1 MEIKQIK
8 EFFMAKKKKS
18 MGLLYFIGMILVV
31 VGFFLP
37 MFKAGP
43 IEPNGLDFLDFDNFG
58 FVTIGGLLIIVGA
71 ALGAAL
77 NFLSVKNK
85 KTLQLVAL
93 IVSIAGGVVLFIG
106 FNDNTIYRAIA
117 KGFLKHAYIGFYV
130 VLAGWV
136 AALVGYITG
145 K

>member
-1 MEIKQIK
+1 
-8 EFFMAKKKKS
+8 MAKKKKT
-18 MGLLYFIGMILVV
+18 MGLLYLIGMILVV

-43 IEPNGLDFLDFDNFG
+43 IEPSGLDFLDFDNFG

-71 ALGAAL
+71 VLGVVL

-85 KTLQLVAL
+85 KMLQLVAL

-106 FNDNTIYRAIA
+106 FNDNVIYRTIA
-117 KGFLKHAYIGFYV
+117 KGFLKQAYMGFYV
-130 VLAGWV
+130 VLAGWIV
-136 AALVGYITG
+136 GLVGYITG